1 MKAKSTKKT
10 GKAITKS
17 AKVSSVKSKATKAS
31 TTAKVKRIARAKPE
45 PAAKSRTSKSGTR
58 KSKAPKSKAPKSKA
72 RKSEAPKSKAPKSK
86 ARKSEA
92 PKSEA
97 PKSKA
102 PKSKVVR
109 LVRSRSKSLRNIL
122 LAKREAIMT
131 QMREQLG
138 QSLTDD
144 QQRRLESA
152 MDSGDQALF
161 DLEREM
167 GISLQEMRNRE
178 RQMIEEALSSLE
190 EGTYGQCAECDAEI
204 SEKRLQALPFARY
217 CIECQ
222 SRLELLEKI
231 EKGEQR
237 T

>member
-10 GKAITKS
+10 GKAITNS
-17 AKVSSVKSKATKAS
+17 AKASSVKSKATKAS

-58 KSKAPKSKAPKSKA
+58 KSKASKSKAPKSKA
-72 RKSEAPKSKAPKSK
+72 R
-86 ARKSEA
+86 
-92 PKSEA
+92 KSEA

-204 SEKRLQALPFARY
+204 SEKRVQALPFARY